1 MLLPVPRSGVI
12 RSQVINEATGTHY
25 ENRSRLSMELLF
37 HGVDSL
43 SEHFE
48 LDPTQPG
55 GIIRFVGDN
64 VRFAK
69 EVVPSVPDEHFAI
82 FEPIFDFVMCKCAS
96 TVIAASAATS

>member
-1 MLLPVPRSGVI
+1 
-12 RSQVINEATGTHY
+12 
-25 ENRSRLSMELLF
+25 MELLF